1 MIPQIEKRVGRIVR
15 VHIITV
21 YNKASMTLDEIRRKL
36 CNQFFQTDT
45 ACVDHIAF
53 LIDRQVLA
61 SRFDIQD
68 LFRKNAKINTIDLA

>member
-1 MIPQIEKRVGRIVR
+1 MAL
-15 VHIITV
+15 
-21 YNKASMTLDEIRRKL
+21 NEIRRKL

-68 LFRKNAKINTIDLA
+68 LFWKNAKINTIDIA